1 MNDKKTFVFHAEWKQ
16 SIDALPKSLRLEI
29 YEAIVTYAITGEEPD
44 LSENGK
50 IAFCFIKPKIDE
62 NRNAYY
68 AKCETLKENA
78 KKGGRPK
85 KTETKSERKNQKKP
99 NGFEETKSERKNL
112 DNDNDNE
119 LLSNSNE
126 LSNNKE
132 KNNNIIIIKKENF
145 DSHFRELAMPIWK
158 GIECE
163 AWREIMGM
171 KHGIEDWGQAILDFK
186 NHIIT
191 QGNEARVL
199 DFSKSEELKRYM
211 ANALNVKNRDGKN
224 FLSDKAKQKP
234 KRNQRFKYLQEHQ
247 LDESRWRKPCE
258 RLENREV
265 EAYGKKVIVGVV
277 MQDGKEY
284 YCSPQLPAPPDRFHY
299 YNPLRELYEDTLAYN
314 PGQDIDKAPQGLL
327 SLSADYY
334 IGQHED
340 YYKPQTLDF

>member
-1 MNDKKTFVFHAEWKQ
+1 MKQ
-16 SIDALPKSLRLEI
+16 SLRER
-29 YEAIVTYAITGEEPD
+29 D

-224 FLSDKAKQKP
+224 FLSDKAKQ
-234 KRNQRFKYLQEHQ
+234 
-247 LDESRWRKPCE
+247 
-258 RLENREV
+258 
-265 EAYGKKVIVGVV
+265 
-277 MQDGKEY
+277 
-284 YCSPQLPAPPDRFHY
+284 
-299 YNPLRELYEDTLAYN
+299 
-314 PGQDIDKAPQGLL
+314 
-327 SLSADYY
+327 
-334 IGQHED
+334 
-340 YYKPQTLDF
+340 